1 LNIFSKFLAVLLLV
15 LLAGGG
21 LSGQESPV
29 PLDLQYSL
37 ILKVLS
43 FDRNFKGRV
52 GSEIVIGIAY
62 QRSFRTSLNIKDEL
76 LRAAQQVRA
85 EDTEGASVR
94 LVPIDVAAEGDLAAI
109 LAKENVKFLYITP
122 LRAFDVRKLASV
134 CREKRILSLTGVP
147 DYTELGI
154 SVGFG
159 VKGER
164 PEIIINLL
172 GAQAEGADFSSRLLS
187 LARVIEKQD

>member
-1 LNIFSKFLAVLLLV
+1 MLLLV

-76 LRAAQQVRA
+76 LRAAQQVRD